1 MQQKLRFLIFLSI
14 FVYIFNFYALYA
26 TLCCIKKTALSR
38 PFAFTF
44 FFILY
49 KVFINIFRSIMKQIA
64 LFFAVIAATLTLEAC
79 ASSDPRGHQPIEI
92 GNTANETQMVRE
104 GRDTQTYMM
113 STMPTPSNAE
123 STYMGKMP
131 EAKVHYEEKEDIK
144 VDDKLDYK
152 KIDRN

>member
-1 MQQKLRFLIFLSI
+1 
-14 FVYIFNFYALYA
+14 
-26 TLCCIKKTALSR
+26 
-38 PFAFTF
+38 
-44 FFILY
+44 
-49 KVFINIFRSIMKQIA
+49 MKQIA
-64 LFFAVIAATLTLEAC
+64 LFFVAIAATLTLESC

-144 VDDKLDYK
+144 INDKLDFG
-152 KIDRN
+152 KIKTKERNER